1 MLRTYYKNMVWLYKL
16 SNEIN
21 LLLNKK
27 LTKSKNKVYSFKEL
41 FYVFLFKTLLYYA
54 KETQ

>member
-1 MLRTYYKNMVWLYKL
+1 MFRIYYKNIVWLYKL
-16 SNEIN
+16 SNKIN